1 MDKLIIIK
9 TTVKNKIIKNN
20 IINELIINDY
30 VSCINVI
37 ENVSSHYKWQ
47 GKVESEREDILFI
60 KTMKRNEKLV
70 YEVIRAIHDYET
82 PEIITIDV
90 NNVDSSYL
98 NWTNESVI
106 KKKAKQLARSRSRS
120 RGPEPPDQLTGEF
133 DDIVASAMVTCK
145 VPFLSYNIY
154 TPPCRDEVPEL
165 DFYPSECFDD
175 FHVDDLDDYC
185 FVGEVPW
192 C

>member
-1 MDKLIIIK
+1 MNELIIIK
-9 TTVKNKIIKNN
+9 TTVKNKITKNN

-70 YEVIRAIHDYET
+70 YEVIRTIHDYEI
-82 PEIITIDV
+82 PEIITIAV

-98 NWTNESVI
+98 NWANESVVN
-106 KKKAKQLARSRSRS
+106 KKY
-120 RGPEPPDQLTGEF
+120 D
-133 DDIVASAMVTCK
+133 
-145 VPFLSYNIY
+145 
-154 TPPCRDEVPEL
+154 
-165 DFYPSECFDD
+165 
-175 FHVDDLDDYC
+175 
-185 FVGEVPW
+185 
-192 C
+192 

>member
-1 MDKLIIIK
+1 MDELIIIK
-9 TTVKNKIIKNN
+9 TTVKNKITKNN

-70 YEVIRAIHDYET
+70 YEIIRAIHDYEI
-82 PEIITIDV
+82 PEIITIAV

-98 NWTNESVI
+98 NWANESVVN
-106 KKKAKQLARSRSRS
+106 KKY
-120 RGPEPPDQLTGEF
+120 D
-133 DDIVASAMVTCK
+133 
-145 VPFLSYNIY
+145 
-154 TPPCRDEVPEL
+154 
-165 DFYPSECFDD
+165 
-175 FHVDDLDDYC
+175 
-185 FVGEVPW
+185 
-192 C
+192 

>member
-106 KKKAKQLARSRSRS
+106 KKKY
-120 RGPEPPDQLTGEF
+120 D
-133 DDIVASAMVTCK
+133 
-145 VPFLSYNIY
+145 
-154 TPPCRDEVPEL
+154 
-165 DFYPSECFDD
+165 
-175 FHVDDLDDYC
+175 
-185 FVGEVPW
+185 
-192 C
+192 